1 MQFKV
6 ASVEVTGF
14 YSGYPATYYVHLK
27 DGGKFTA
34 WLRGLRPFNNEDQI
48 QKLVKKLGIESVT
61 DLSGKVVRVTGRVDE
76 SGLRMWVH
84 DPANN
89 VEVVKPKTDGKEQKP
104 NEEKQP
110 RAKEEKLRVL
120 IDQVLAAHGGE
131 DKLSKLTSFTM
142 TVKHSNGYTKHY
154 FVQPPKNFRWETTHP
169 RPDGQ
174 DASSFSSPRGR
185 RWWTK
190 EPGGDAKEFH
200 PTGIE
205 PLSVEGWFDY
215 VKFFGPRQVLRLKDA
230 DHKVA
235 LLGRGG
241 QDRRPAAVGVQVTGP
256 HYDHKLYF
264 DKETH
269 LLLKGL
275 PATSSERSPS
285 ATTRSLTASRLP
297 RRNTT
302 ATSMPEVTDFQAVD
316 KFDAKLFDEP

>member
-34 WLRGLRPFNNEDQI
+34 WLMAHHGFNDEDQI
-48 QKLVKKLGIESVT
+48 QKLVKKLGIGSVT
-61 DLSGKVVRVTGRVDE
+61 DFSGKVVRVTGRVE
-76 SGLRMWVH
+76 AGRMFVH

-104 NEEKQP
+104 NEDKQ
-110 RAKEEKLRVL
+110 AKEQEEKLRML
-120 IDQVLAAHGGE
+120 IDKVLAVHGGE
-131 DKLSKLTSFTM
+131 DKLSKLQFTM
-142 TVKHSNGYTKHY
+142 TVKHSNGETQHY

-169 RPDGQ
+169 DQTGKRIVILFPN
-174 DASSFSSPRGR
+174 GR

-190 EPGGDAKEFH
+190 EPDAAAREFI
-200 PTGIE
+200 PTGAE

-230 DHKVA
+230 DHKVK
-235 LLGRGG
+235 LLDEEAKIGERT
-241 QDRRPAAVGVQVTGP
+241 AVGVQVTGP

-269 LLLKGL
+269 LLLQGIGSDILREVTFSDYKKFDGI
-275 PATSSERSPS
+275 PIAQKEHDGNSE
-285 ATTRSLTASRLP
+285 
-297 RRNTT
+297 N
-302 ATSMPEVTDFQAVD
+302 EVTDFRIVD
-316 KFDAKLFDEP
+316 KFDAKLFEQP